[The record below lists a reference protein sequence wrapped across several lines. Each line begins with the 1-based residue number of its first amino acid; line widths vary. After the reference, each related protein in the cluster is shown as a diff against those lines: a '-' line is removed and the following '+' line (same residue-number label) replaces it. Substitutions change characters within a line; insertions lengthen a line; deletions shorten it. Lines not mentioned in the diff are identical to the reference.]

1 MLATFLLMIG
11 RLLIPI
17 ATTFICYLA
26 IAYGTNTA
34 EISGLVAPL
43 VLCFLLSYWIA
54 CMFLEIFGMGIET
67 ILFCFIAD
75 EEMFT
80 VEKRYVLIFLC
91 HLLFLADVTVEKT
104 SKSFCIFVILLLSY
118 TSLIHCV
125 FPIC

>member
-17 ATTFICYLA
+17 STTFICYLA
-26 IAYGTNTA
+26 IAYGTNTS

-80 VEKRYVLIFLC
+80 VEKRC
-91 HLLFLADVTVEKT
+91 
-104 SKSFCIFVILLLSY
+104 VILLLVLY
-118 TSLIHCV
+118 CITLL
-125 FPIC
+125 